1 MEVTKPKG
9 KTLGGVKKKR
19 KLIKEDRL
27 ALALRKNI
35 KLRKQKKLD

>member
-1 MEVTKPKG
+1 MEVSKQKG

-19 KLIKEDRL
+19 KLIKENRL
-27 ALALRKNI
+27 ALALKKNI